1 MTAAPP
7 PPKDVFDFPLVV
19 PSFERPLVFLL
30 LAVPVLV
37 LVWVWANRWLMPAR
51 RVVLP
56 LDRARDRNGWAGW
69 VAWSL
74 ITLAESLPALILTCL
89 VCIFAGPQRNGPPK
103 EQRSLTNI
111 QFAVDVSGSMT
122 APFGEGNRYDASMKA
137 IDAFVDYRKGDAFG
151 LTFFGDAYVHWVPL
165 TSDPSAI
172 KCATPFMKPEIA
184 PPAFGGTAIAKAL
197 NGCKQALTGRE
208 DGDRMVILVTDG
220 FSYDLQ
226 ESVEE
231 ITRVFKAERITVFG
245 IIVGG
250 FDPQEEMVNICRN
263 TGGDAYRA
271 DDPDALPSIFKKIDQ
286 MKPAT
291 VKPTI
296 VDTVDYFEPFAWLG
310 GVLTAVWLLTLLGL
324 RYTPW

>member
-1 MTAAPP
+1 MNSESFLLSDRLANI
-7 PPKDVFDFPLVV
+7 PLVW
-19 PSFERPLVFLL
+19 PTFERPAVFAL
-30 LAVPVLV
+30 LALPVL
-37 LVWVWANRWLMPAR
+37 LMVWVWANRWLLPSR
-51 RVVLP
+51 RLVLP
-56 LDRARDRNGWAGW
+56 LDRAGGRDGWF
-69 VAWSL
+69 AWTLISIAECLPSL
-74 ITLAESLPALILTCL
+74 ILIT
-89 VCIFAGPQRNGPPK
+89 VICILAGPQRNGPPK
-103 EQRSLTNI
+103 DKRSLTNI

-122 APFGEGNRYDASMKA
+122 APFGEGDRYDASMKA

-172 KCATPFMKPEIA
+172 KCATPFMKPELA

-197 NGCKQALTGRE
+197 IGCKQALTGRE

-220 FSYDLQ
+220 FSFDLQ

-231 ITRVFKAERITVFG
+231 LTRTFKTEHISVFA

-250 FDPQEEMVNICRN
+250 IDPQEEIVNISRN

-271 DDPDALPSIFKKIDQ
+271 DDPDALPSIFKKIDS
-286 MKPAT
+286 MKPAIVT
-291 VKPTI
+291 PTI
-296 VDTVDYFEPFAWLG
+296 VDTVDYFEPFALAG
-310 GVLTAVWLLTLLGL
+310 LSLMALWLLTSFGL